1 MAVVTQT
8 QSPRAGEP
16 AGPAAARK
24 WVYLFAEGSEAMR
37 PLLGGKG
44 AGVAEMTRAGM
55 PVPPGFT
62 ITTEACLAYFELG
75 NQFPE
80 GLNAQVSA
88 ALAQVEAATGKTFGD
103 AANPLLV
110 SVRSGARASM
120 PGMMDTVLNL
130 GLNAATLQGLAKRS
144 GDERFAWDA
153 YRRFVQGFGSIVLGV
168 ARERFEAAIARHKER
183 LHKQLDTE
191 LIAAEWSAVVVDCKQ
206 LIRRATG
213 AAFPDDPRDQLD
225 AAIRAVFESWYG
237 KRAVDYRNFHKLPHD
252 WGTAVNVQTMV
263 FGNMGER
270 SGTGVAFTR
279 DPNTGANVLYGEYLL
294 NAQGEDVVAGVRTP
308 LPISTL
314 KQRMPAMYAQFDAY
328 AKKLEHYYK
337 EMQDLE
343 FTIEDGRLYM
353 LQTRAGKRSPAAA
366 VQIAVDMVHEGIIDQ
381 ATAVRRVEPSQV
393 DALLHPRV
401 DPRAKVAPIAKGL
414 NASPGAAVGKAV
426 FTADEAADLGQRGQ
440 KVILVRPE
448 TSPDDFHGMAASQ
461 AILTSRGGATSHAAI
476 VARQLGIPAV
486 VGCEAL
492 RIDLDAGVFSVNG
505 ATVQDGDTITVDG
518 TSGNVMAGAVPLIPF
533 RGELPPALRELLS
546 WADAIRRLGVWANAD
561 YPAEA
566 ALARKF
572 GAQGVGLCRTEHMW
586 READRL
592 PIMQEMIVADDEAGR
607 RAALA
612 KLLPIQRTD
621 FYGILKAMRDLPVII
636 RLLDPPLHEFLP
648 KREDL
653 LDEKAKLEQSGRG
666 KRRLAEVNRVLRRI
680 DELHEANP
688 MLGLRGC
695 RLGIVYPEV
704 YEMQVRAIIEAAIQ
718 LKRRGIQAK
727 PEIMIP
733 LVGHVNELAFVE
745 SRLRATAEAV
755 QREKRTEVS
764 FKFGTMI
771 EVPRACMVA
780 GELAKTTEFF
790 SFGTNDLTQT
800 TFGISRDDAEGKFLL
815 RYVEDKILPEN
826 PFQVLDRTGVGGLMR
841 VAVDQGRATRPDLEV
856 GICGEHGGDPE
867 SIAFCESAGL
877 NYVSASPYRVPVAR
891 IAAAHA
897 RLAGGFR
904 DR

>member
-718 LKRRGIQAK
+718 LKRR
-727 PEIMIP
+727 
-733 LVGHVNELAFVE
+733 
-745 SRLRATAEAV
+745 
-755 QREKRTEVS
+755 
-764 FKFGTMI
+764 
-771 EVPRACMVA
+771 
-780 GELAKTTEFF
+780 
-790 SFGTNDLTQT
+790 
-800 TFGISRDDAEGKFLL
+800 
-815 RYVEDKILPEN
+815 
-826 PFQVLDRTGVGGLMR
+826 
-841 VAVDQGRATRPDLEV
+841 
-856 GICGEHGGDPE
+856 
-867 SIAFCESAGL
+867 
-877 NYVSASPYRVPVAR
+877 
-891 IAAAHA
+891 
-897 RLAGGFR
+897 
-904 DR
+904 